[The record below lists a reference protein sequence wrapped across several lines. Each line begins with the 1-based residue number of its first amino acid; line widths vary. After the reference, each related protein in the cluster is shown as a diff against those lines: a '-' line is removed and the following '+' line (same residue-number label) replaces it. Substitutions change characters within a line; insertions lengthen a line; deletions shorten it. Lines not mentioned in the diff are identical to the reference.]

1 MQSLYNSLINFSQPV
16 ISIAGKFSQKLKE
29 FSEGRKDLFQR
40 LEKLLQPGSHYIWI
54 HAASLGEFEMAV
66 PVLKM
71 LKDEYPSEKIIVSF
85 FSPSGFNNKKKHELV
100 DIFTYLPLDTKYNA
114 EKFLELINPKM
125 AFFIK
130 YDFWPNF
137 LMGLK
142 DRNIPTYLV
151 SGVFRQN
158 QSFFKFYGK
167 WMINSLQAF
176 DHFFVQNEESAELLS
191 KIGFGN
197 TTVAGDTRFDRVAA
211 QITQDNRIEFIEDF
225 KANQLLTVFGSSW
238 PEDENLFIDYINK
251 HPEQK
256 FLIAPHEI
264 KAEKIQTLSDKI
276 KQPVLQFSEM
286 KKANIEDFNV
296 FILDTIGYLG
306 RVYSYAD
313 IAYIGGGAGSTG
325 LHNILEPATFGIPII
340 IGSNYDK
347 FPEAARLRQLA
358 GLFSVKNSEEFE
370 EIMDK
375 FISNPD
381 FRKKSGMIAGHFIN
395 SNTGATRILES
406 HLRVA
411 ENGGLTNIAKKK

>member
-1 MQSLYNSLINFSQPV
+1 MQSLYNSLIKFSQPV
-16 ISIAGKFSQKLKE
+16 ISIAGKFSPKLKE
-29 FSEGRKDLFQR
+29 FSEGRKDLFPR
-40 LEKLLQPGSHYIWI
+40 LEKLLQPGSRYIWI
-54 HAASLGEFEMAV
+54 HAASLGEFEMGV

-100 DIFTYLPLDTKYNA
+100 DIFTYLPLDTKYSA
-114 EKFLELINPKM
+114 EKFLELINPQM

-137 LMGLK
+137 LMSLK

-191 KIGFGN
+191 KIGFEN